1 MANILEVNR
10 PNNKITLGTTGTT
23 INIASHTA
31 STILGLD
38 ASKNL
43 ESLAIPLIVA
53 NGGTGLATITD
64 HGILLGSGTGAITP
78 LGVAAN
84 GKIPIGSVGADP
96 VLAEITGTANQIIS
110 TPGAGSITL
119 STPQDI
125 HTGASPIFVGGTFSA
140 VVTGVSP
147 ITGDHFATKEYTDMA
162 IGTELDMFLSD
173 NASGVG
179 SNYFMFQQETGEVQ
193 STLDTTTDYPTGLG
207 VGDNQL
213 IFSFLTEAGQPN
225 IPYLRDGVYDIHAH
239 LNNATGKKP
248 TSIYWTLSYVDA
260 DGSSNETLVVTS
272 ETSSE
277 LTDSEIAYDLHAVL
291 SPEVSIAATKRL
303 LVKVYANVS
312 SGGGNAVITITMEGT
327 TDSHVSVEA
336 PSSIWQRHGDV
347 LDDINTLG
355 QVGANGEFLVGTGA
369 GVLAWENA
377 ATARTSLGVGTGD
390 SPTLTGLT
398 ITGCSVLG
406 LNSAVFQPAA
416 GGDSTTFF
424 QVLDADGGTPI
435 FNVDTVNE
443 RVDIGMT
450 TPGAVMLAPFNITGD
465 TTSIEDRHE
474 GIWIRAKTASYIV
487 QMNVRGSRLEIGG
500 GASLDTTPAMSVD
513 YLTGNLT
520 VTGDIELGHVSDTTI
535 TRVSAGVIAVE
546 GVTVMLVGGAP
557 TAHTIASHSDTTG
570 TGAELNTL
578 TDGSETALH
587 SHAGGSIAG
596 SAGETEEFNA
606 AAPTAFTDLDLPNA
620 GGQIPAANCL
630 VFLMISHNSGATR
643 TVHFRKNGSSLNRQM
658 DISTGLTEGFWVE
671 TDASGIIKW
680 YLSADNTTVI
690 TSVAF
695 IRL

>member
-1 MANILEVNR
+1 MANIFRIDR
-10 PNNKITLGTTGTT
+10 PNNKIELGTTGTT
-23 INIASHTA
+23 INVASHTA

-38 ASKNL
+38 ASKDL

-84 GKIPIGSVGADP
+84 GKIPIGSAGADP

-119 STPQDI
+119 STPQNI

-147 ITGDHFATKEYTDMA
+147 VTGDHFAIKEYVDMA
-162 IGTELDMFLSD
+162 IGTELDLFLSD

-207 VGDNQL
+207 VGDDQL

-225 IPYLRDGVYDIHAH
+225 IPYLRDGIYDIHAH

-291 SPEVSIAATKRL
+291 FPEVSIAATKRL

-369 GVLAWENA
+369 GVFQYE
-377 ATARTSLGVGTGD
+377 ATTVARTSLGVGIGD
-390 SPTLTGLT
+390 SPTFAGVGIGTTTIPHGGVGWAKFAMDGASASATGPHIQFT
-398 ITGCSVLG
+398 
-406 LNSAVFQPAA
+406 
-416 GGDSTTFF
+416 
-424 QVLDADGGTPI
+424 
-435 FNVDTVNE
+435 
-443 RVDIGMT
+443 
-450 TPGAVMLAPFNITGD
+450 
-465 TTSIEDRHE
+465 TTSDNYPLMQILNYRHDDISIRFDSYWDGANKSSDAGSNYAIFKVSDLFKIMYDSGVAKGAAVAWND
-474 GIWIRAKTASYIV
+474 GIVLNTSGLVTIPNTISI
-487 QMNVRGSRLEIGG
+487 M
-500 GASLDTTPAMSVD
+500 
-513 YLTGNLT
+513 TG
-520 VTGDIELGHVSDTTI
+520 IELGHASDTTI

-587 SHAGGSIAG
+587 SHAGGDIAG

-643 TVHFRKNGSSLNRQM
+643 NAFFRKNGSALERRVP
-658 DISTGLTEGFWVE
+658 ISSGLTEGVWVE
-671 TDASGIIKW
+671 TDASGIIEW
-680 YLSADNTTVI
+680 YLSANNTTVI